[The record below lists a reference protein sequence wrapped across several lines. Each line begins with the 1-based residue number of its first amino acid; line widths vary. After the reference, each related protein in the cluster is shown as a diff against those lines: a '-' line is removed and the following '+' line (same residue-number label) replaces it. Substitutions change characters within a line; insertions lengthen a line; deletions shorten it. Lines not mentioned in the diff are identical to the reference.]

1 MFRLM
6 RIFYGVDNLK
16 KLKNP
21 VVALGVFDGVHRAH
35 IRILR
40 SAVRQAAQIKGQS
53 AVLTFWPHPQ
63 KEPSLYSLKHRL
75 NLIAGQGIDTAFV
88 LDLNKGLSEFSAD
101 KFVKT
106 ILVNKLGVRY
116 VFVGENFRFGK
127 FAHGN
132 VAVLKKLA
140 DLYHFKLRAF
150 SIIKINHKPVSSSY
164 IRRLISSGNFK
175 KAAYVLS
182 RPVGILGTV
191 IRGVSLGR
199 QLGFPTANIN
209 PHHEILPPPGIY
221 SVKVILNKKVMHGI
235 CYIGSRPTFKT
246 KNKSTLDKSDSVEVY
261 IFDFSKNIYGKDI
274 EINFVEKIRNEKKF
288 ISKEALIK
296 QIEKDISCARRHL
309 SAA

>member
-1 MFRLM
+1 M

-132 VAVLKKLA
+132 AAVLKNLA

-150 SIIKINHKPVSSSY
+150 GIIKINHKPVSSSY
-164 IRRLISSGNFK
+164 IRRLISSGNLK

-246 KNKSTLDKSDSVEVY
+246 KNKSMLDKSDSVEVY